1 MDPWDSHRK
10 EGVGKKFQMPKKQKR
25 RAPRKGWEDFP
36 REHVYSSLCDRA
48 LSKVRLERAVRFG
61 SRGVAVATDRA
72 DSVMLRVERRMA
84 SPSRVAGGSTN

>member
-36 REHVYSSLCDRA
+36 REHVYSGSCDRA